1 MMIENFFDDI
11 GNIKNDILN
20 LEVSKQYFEYIELIK
35 NNKELQN
42 FFKAKKYYKQKMV
55 YNEYKENDAKYKKYK
70 TKYDEYSTLI
80 NNHPLIINF
89 KNIKKEIILLTDE
102 IKDILVL

>member
-1 MMIENFFDDI
+1 MIENFFDDI
-11 GNIKNDILN
+11 RNIKNDILN

-55 YNEYKENDAKYKKYK
+55 YNEYTENDAKYKKYK
-70 TKYDEYSTLI
+70 TKYDEYSSLI